1 MMARSTKVR
10 TCQKADM
17 IQSDCQRSLNWSV
30 ILKYIC
36 NNRSSASNKRPQS
49 ADHAGSAYHSVASAG
64 DTKGCQQTKDR
75 LRFFSSPTHSAAL
88 SPEEV
93 VPTSAW

>member
-1 MMARSTKVR
+1 VR

-36 NNRSSASNKRPQS
+36 STGGPPEHTGAQRPCCTQ
-49 ADHAGSAYHSVASAG
+49 H
-64 DTKGCQQTKDR
+64 
-75 LRFFSSPTHSAAL
+75 
-88 SPEEV
+88 
-93 VPTSAW
+93 TSALAPE